1 MIHKFKILIVDD
13 EAVMRNTMSD
23 WLGEKGYSVVSV
35 CSGMEAIEKVKTESF
50 NVAFVDMKMPGL
62 DGIEVLRAV
71 KRINPDT
78 SVIIMT
84 AYATIETAIRA
95 MQEGAYNYLV
105 KPFSLDEAEL
115 IVKAIIKYQE
125 LVAENILLRQQLE
138 ERYSLKNIIGKS
150 RYMKEVFELVE
161 NIADSNSTVLIQ
173 GASGTGKEVIA
184 RLIHLKSLRRDKPFI
199 AANCAAIPG
208 ELLES
213 ELFGHEKGAFTGAIY
228 DKKGRFELA
237 NGGTLFL
244 DEVGEMSLNAQVHLL
259 RVLQEREFRRVGGTE
274 LIKIDTRIITSSNK
288 KLEQAVKEGTFRE
301 DLFYRLNVITIYLP
315 ELRERKEDIPLLINH
330 FLTKYGIE
338 SGRGE
343 KSVSPEALDL
353 LKKYNWPGNIRE
365 LENVIEKLVIL
376 CKDKVIR
383 PEDLPQNIKKEPKG
397 ELSIFIPDKRLEDIE
412 KQYIYEVL
420 KDNDWNKSKSAK
432 ILGIERMTL
441 YKKINKYKLKKPE
454 SL

>member
-161 NIADSNSTVLIQ
+161 NIANSNSTVLIQ